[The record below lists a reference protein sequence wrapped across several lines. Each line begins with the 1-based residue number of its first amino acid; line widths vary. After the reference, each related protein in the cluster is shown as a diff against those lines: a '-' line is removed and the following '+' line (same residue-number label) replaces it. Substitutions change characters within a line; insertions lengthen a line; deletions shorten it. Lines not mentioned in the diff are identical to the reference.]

1 MSETEAIDGEQ
12 HFTRAV
18 VELGERQSVV
28 ASCAI
33 FNENGVKIID
43 KGVPINRRLYDRL
56 MQHRL
61 SAPIEDCVS
70 SSNGVTA
77 KDLGLA
83 ARKILNEIAF
93 FQRMAVDDKTRE
105 LLLGAI
111 ETLPLPS
118 PIAFQLTIARD
129 GRPEVYLQLIR
140 TALIAAWLS
149 KTPLLSRFDVNMA
162 AASGLLHDIGMLHVD
177 PLLLQPEQELSRD
190 QQRQLYA
197 HPLVSTALVERHHQY
212 PKEVVR
218 AVREHHEC
226 LDGSGY
232 PRHLAGDAISPLGK
246 LLSLSKL
253 VAAMLA
259 PGRAAPE
266 LRLSILL
273 RMNSHKYDRDLAL
286 QVLGALQTNIVASAL
301 ERLDDPVRLL
311 LKIDEVLGQWPE
323 QLGAEPSLPAARR
336 EELALMASQIAQI
349 KRMLA
354 NVGAAPDQL
363 VQLGNEALDDD
374 LSQEI
379 SLLAREAGW
388 QLRTLARQIR
398 HRWQAKPGESHP
410 AALQLWLDAADA
422 LVTLIAGTEIRNAM
436 NDERVSTD
444 N

>member
-43 KGVPINRRLYDRL
+43 QGVPINLRLYDRL

-70 SSNGVTA
+70 SSNSVTA

-93 FQRMAVDDKTRE
+93 FQRMAADEKTRE

-149 KTPLLSRFDVNMA
+149 KTPLLSRFDLNMA

-177 PLLLQPEQELSRD
+177 PLLLQPEQCLNRD

-273 RMNSHKYDRDLAL
+273 RMNSHKYDRDLVL
-286 QVLGALQTNIVASAL
+286 QVLGALQTDIVASAVEGL
-301 ERLDDPVRLL
+301 EDPVRRLL
-311 LKIDEVLGQWPE
+311 DIDAVLSQWP
-323 QLGAEPSLPAARR
+323 AELAADASSARR
-336 EELALMASQIAQI
+336 EELTLMASQIAQI

-363 VQLGNEALDDD
+363 AQLGNEALDED
-374 LSQEI
+374 LLQEI
-379 SLLAREAGW
+379 SLLAREASW

-410 AALQLWLDAADA
+410 ASLQLWLDAADA
-422 LVTLIAGTEIRNAM
+422 LVSLIEGTEIRNAM
-436 NDERVSTD
+436 TDERISTD